1 MLQKSSMLAL
11 HEQQGKQQ
19 MSNITTK
26 TKITTT
32 KTTTKIT
39 TTTTTTTGEQQQ
51 QLQQQ
56 KQQSDDIKR
65 SENEENNI
73 DNDSEAMDTKNERI
87 TNQIF
92 APTHHRLPS
101 MTTFPNHSPPP
112 FCTPLYP
119 YPPTFQPPRN
129 LTSSS
134 PIYYHNLPH

>member
-32 KTTTKIT
+32 KTTTKI

-129 LTSSS
+129 FPSSS
-134 PIYYHNLPH
+134 PIYHHNLPH